1 MHGNFDIR
9 SFKKITP
16 LEAWMQTKSYRILQI
31 RSIILA
37 HACEERGVEFQENH
51 PYRMPDTDNKVHFL
65 P

>member
-1 MHGNFDIR
+1 MGISMYVASR
-9 SFKKITP
+9 KSL

-51 PYRMPDTDNKVHFL
+51 PYRMPDTDDKVHFL